1 LTENPEMARMVGALP
16 RPCSSFGSWVYR
28 IVAYAAYHCCRRRRA
43 RGGDVSLDKLLP
55 AFDAHG
61 RHVAPVAD
69 WSPSVDDPARQI
81 ELRIMLRAAID
92 ELPDDY
98 RAVVLLRDVEGLAPG
113 DIAAILDLTVDNVTT
128 RVHRARLFVR
138 KRLEARLSPR

>member
-1 LTENPEMARMVGALP
+1 MTENPEMAA
-16 RPCSSFGSWVYR
+16 
-28 IVAYAAYHCCRRRRA
+28 HQCCRRRRA
-43 RGGDVSLDKLLP
+43 RDGDVSLDKLLP

-61 RHVAPVAD
+61 RHVAPIAD
-69 WSPSVDDPARQI
+69 WSLTLDDPARQI

-98 RAVVLLRDVEGLAPG
+98 RAIVLLRDVEGLALG

-128 RVHRARLFVR
+128 RVHRARLFLR
-138 KRLEARLSPR
+138 KRLEAHLSPR

>member
-1 LTENPEMARMVGALP
+1 MAENPEMAR
-16 RPCSSFGSWVYR
+16 
-28 IVAYAAYHCCRRRRA
+28 
-43 RGGDVSLDKLLP
+43 DVSLDKLLP
-55 AFDAHG
+55 VFDAHG

-69 WSPSVDDPARQI
+69 WSLSVGDPARQT

-98 RAVVLLRDVEGLAPG
+98 RAIVLLRDVEGLAPG

-128 RVHRARLFVR
+128 RVHRARLFLR
-138 KRLEARLSPR
+138 KRLEAHLSPR